1 MTSIRLAVADDH
13 PAIGLA
19 LRAALAADASEPQI
33 ELVADVRT
41 LEAAL
46 ALVTGSDR
54 GTAIDVLLCDL
65 QLKAGVDGLRVLE
78 AAAASADGPR
88 VIAFTSFERASFMRA
103 VFDAG
108 GAGFLPKSAE
118 VPEVLQAVRDVAA
131 GGAAFSA
138 AALDAIRRVPHG
150 PSEREVEIVRLLA
163 SGATTEE
170 IAHALG
176 ISPRT
181 VESHVRRMF
190 DRYGAVSRAE
200 LAALATREGWVD
212 DTR

>member
-1 MTSIRLAVADDH
+1 MSSVRLAVADDH

-19 LRAALAADASEPQI
+19 LRAALVADASEPPI

-41 LEAAL
+41 LDAAL
-46 ALVTGSDR
+46 ALVAGG
-54 GTAIDVLLCDL
+54 GTTAVDVLLCDL
-65 QLKAGVDGLRVLE
+65 QLEAGVDGLRVFE
-78 AAAASADGPR
+78 AATASPTGPR
-88 VIAFTSFERASFMRA
+88 VIAFTSFDRASFMRA

-118 VPEVLQAVRDVAA
+118 MAEVIEAVRHVAA
-131 GGAAFSA
+131 GGTAFSGP
-138 AALDAIRRVPHG
+138 ALDAIRQAPRG
-150 PSEREVEIVRLLA
+150 PSSREVEVVRHLA
-163 SGATTEE
+163 AGATTEE

-176 ISPRT
+176 VSPRT
-181 VESHVRRMF
+181 VESHVRRLF
-190 DRYGAVSRAE
+190 DRYGVVSRAE